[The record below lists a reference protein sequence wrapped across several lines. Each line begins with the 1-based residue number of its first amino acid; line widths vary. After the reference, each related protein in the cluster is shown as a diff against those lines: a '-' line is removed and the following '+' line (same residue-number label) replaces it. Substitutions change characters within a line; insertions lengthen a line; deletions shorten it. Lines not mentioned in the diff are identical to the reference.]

1 MDKGKIYRIIRGN
14 GLKPENF
21 KSIDTNGDIYVI
33 ENDVE
38 YKLTGFNKFVVD
50 MTKLPNE
57 ESAKESIKKLMT
69 EYKEDIVIHTS
80 VEKNNNKTYEWTPPA
95 GKTTGM
101 IKTEEEIERIKA
113 IKKPRGW
120 HFKDNFIDSE
130 GNVYK
135 KGVLQ

>member
-50 MTKLPNE
+50 LNNIPDIET
-57 ESAKESIKKLMT
+57 AKTSIKNLMD
-69 EYKEDIVIHTS
+69 EYKEEIIFPENDKKNED
-80 VEKNNNKTYEWTPPA
+80 EKTDEWTPPA
-95 GKTTGM
+95 E
-101 IKTEEEIERIKA
+101 TEEELERIKA

-120 HFKDNFIDSE
+120 HFKDEFIDSE
-130 GNVYK
+130 GNVYL
-135 KGVLQ
+135 KGVLQL